1 MIPDDVEA
9 LALADAVGALDADEH
24 RELEARIAALSPA
37 QQAEVARLYDAS
49 LAMALAAPQVEPP
62 ARVRAQLLAVIA
74 ADAAGGDAVGDPLA
88 GAVPVKT
95 ANYTLLASEGQ
106 WNETPFPGIT
116 MKILAIEPARNLV
129 TMLLKGEPGARYPS
143 HRHSTGEECYV
154 VSGSVVIEGRVLRAG
169 DFHHAEADTDHGEIY
184 TTEGTEVLLI
194 GAVSDYL
201 PDYPL

>member
-24 RELEARIAALSPA
+24 RELEARVAALSPA
-37 QQAEVARLYDAS
+37 QQAEVARLYDVS
-49 LAMALAAPQVEPP
+49 MAMAMATPQVEPP
-62 ARVRAQLLAVIA
+62 AHVRAQLMALIQ
-74 ADAAGGDAVGDPLA
+74 ADAAGGDAVSEPEST
-88 GAVPVKT
+88 KRS
-95 ANYTLLASEGQ
+95 NYTLLASEGE
-106 WNETPFPGIT
+106 WHETPFPGIT

-129 TMLLKGEPGARYPS
+129 TMLLKGEAGARYPS

-154 VSGSVVIEGRVLRAG
+154 LSGSVVIEGRVLRAG

>member
-9 LALADAVGALDADEH
+9 LALADAVGALDANEH
-24 RELEARIAALSPA
+24 RELEARVAALSPA
-37 QQAEVARLYDAS
+37 QQAEVARLYDVS
-49 LAMALAAPQVEPP
+49 MAMALAAPQVEPP
-62 ARVRAQLLAVIA
+62 GRVRTQLMAAIQ
-74 ADAAGGDAVGDPLA
+74 ADAVGGDAVSAP
-88 GAVPVKT
+88 VPAKPS
-95 ANYTLLASEGQ
+95 NYTLLAGEGQ
-106 WNETPFPGIT
+106 WNQTPFPGIT

-154 VSGSVVIEGRVLRAG
+154 ISGSVIIEGRVLRAG

-184 TTEGTEVLLI
+184 TTEGTEVLVI